1 MGNGKCIQGENEM
14 KGSNQIKCTQ
24 IEHRTQNGI
33 LVDDIDNNIITR
45 SSTIL
50 LTRNPDCELEVL

>member
-1 MGNGKCIQGENEM
+1 M